1 MNLHEFQAKEL
12 LAQFGVP
19 IPRGRIAASPAEA
32 ASVARRLGFAQCV
45 VKAQVNAGDRAANG
59 GIRFA
64 SSVDEAGRM
73 AAELIGS
80 PLVTAQTG
88 PAGKL
93 VRWVY
98 VEEAVAFKRELYV
111 AVVVD
116 RTAGALVLVTRD
128 RDAGPDAGMT
138 TRLELSEA
146 GVRGDFEKAAAAF
159 RLEPS
164 LTSLLAKR
172 MSQIAQAAVAL
183 DAMLVEISPLVLT
196 HSGEFIALDAKMSAD
211 HNALFRHPDLIGL
224 REVSEAEDGDPIA
237 LAADLHQINYMRLDG
252 DIGLVVNGAGLALAT
267 LDLLHAAGGRP
278 ANFMDIRTTA
288 STLDIAYAFELIAA
302 NPRVG
307 AVLVNVHGGGM
318 QRCDTI
324 ADGIGIAVRRRAC
337 PAPIVV
343 RLAGNNAEFAASRFR
358 SYGVPVIETADM
370 WEAANTAVQL
380 ATRKAA

>member
-32 ASVARRLGFAQCV
+32 ASVARRLGFEPCV
-45 VKAQVNAGDRAANG
+45 IKAQVHAGDRAANG

-73 AAELIGS
+73 AGELIGS

-211 HNALFRHPDLIGL
+211 HNAL
-224 REVSEAEDGDPIA
+224 
-237 LAADLHQINYMRLDG
+237 
-252 DIGLVVNGAGLALAT
+252 
-267 LDLLHAAGGRP
+267 
-278 ANFMDIRTTA
+278 
-288 STLDIAYAFELIAA
+288 
-302 NPRVG
+302 
-307 AVLVNVHGGGM
+307 
-318 QRCDTI
+318 
-324 ADGIGIAVRRRAC
+324 
-337 PAPIVV
+337 
-343 RLAGNNAEFAASRFR
+343 
-358 SYGVPVIETADM
+358 
-370 WEAANTAVQL
+370 
-380 ATRKAA
+380 